1 MRRCQIRDGKFVLP
15 TLEEIGR
22 APIRALGRQ
31 ANFDVDKLRESSG
44 KTVEVLVGGET
55 FLGTFETLPNTNLG
69 GWLIGAVVPEQD
81 FLGQLQRD
89 ALKSLGVGFLVIVL
103 VIYLAVLIARVLT
116 KPLALIEEETRKI
129 QSLDLAGD
137 TPTSAFG
144 EISDVLSAFDR
155 MKRALRAFKLYVPA
169 KLVGTLIEEEAEPRL
184 GGVRRKSQ
192 YFSRTSKG
200 FPRSQRKLIQVSWP
214 QSSVIT
220 CNALPTRFMLQGEPL
235 ISISAMP
242 SWHFGMPQ
250 NGSSIT
256 KRRQSMQRTDARRLS
271 RLSVKKDS
279 RLVPESASIPLRS
292 LSAISV
298 PVTA

>member
-129 QSLDLAGD
+129 QALDLAGD

-184 GGVRRKSQ
+184 GGREEEVTIFFSDIEGFSSFAEKVDPSELASKLGHYLQCLTDEIHASGGTVDKYIGDAIMAFWNAPKAGRASRR
-192 YFSRTSKG
+192 
-200 FPRSQRKLIQVSWP
+200 
-214 QSSVIT
+214 
-220 CNALPTRFMLQGEPL
+220 
-235 ISISAMP
+235 
-242 SWHFGMPQ
+242 
-250 NGSSIT
+250 GSS
-256 KRRQSMQRTDARRLS
+256 RC
-271 RLSVKKDS
+271 
-279 RLVPESASIPLRS
+279 
-292 LSAISV
+292 SV
-298 PVTA
+298 PMPEGCRGSQ